1 MTNYDLVTAFYNG
14 DESALEKLYLQNLK
28 FIYNI
33 AKKVAMSFNCYNTT
47 PEPPHNLTDY
57 TKELLEELCNEGAL
71 MLFHCLRKKD
81 FDPNKAKL
89 TTYLYPWLWGAMY
102 SWMGNNVGVLSL
114 TGKEMSALRKVQ
126 KLYYSDL
133 KTVEEISADCNLS
146 VSKIQSLISY
156 NTHFLSVYDLVPQDE
171 TEETDPYNYICDD
184 NLSKS
189 AASIVYHDLCL
200 EYLKELFNTLS
211 EKDKEILGYYYGV
224 YGYEKINLEDLS
236 LEYML
241 TVDGVRKARD
251 SAIKKLQ
258 KAYPDS
264 KLGIW
269 RYAYKAVMNT
279 QAI

>member
-14 DESALEKLYLQNLK
+14 DESALEKLYLQNSK
-28 FIYNI
+28 FIYSI

-71 MLFHCLRKKD
+71 MFFHCLRKKD

-89 TTYLYPWLWGAMY
+89 TTYLYPWLLGAMY
-102 SWMGNNVGVLSL
+102 SWMGNNIGVLSL

-133 KTVEEISADCNLS
+133 KTVEEISAECNLS
-146 VSKIQSLISY
+146 VSKIQNLISY
-156 NTHFLSVYDLVPQDE
+156 NTHFLSVYDLVSQDE
-171 TEETDPYNYICDD
+171 TEETDPYNYIGDD

-189 AASIVYHDLCL
+189 VASIVYHDLCL
-200 EYLKELFNTLS
+200 EYLKELFDTLS

-236 LEYML
+236 IKYML

-251 SAIKKLQ
+251 SAIKKLK

-269 RYAYKAVMNT
+269 RSAYKAVMNT
-279 QAI
+279 HAI